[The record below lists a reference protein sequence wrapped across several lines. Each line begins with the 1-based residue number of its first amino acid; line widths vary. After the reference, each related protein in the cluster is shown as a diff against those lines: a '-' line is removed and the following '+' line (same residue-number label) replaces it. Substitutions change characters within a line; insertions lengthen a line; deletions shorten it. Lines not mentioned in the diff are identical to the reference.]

1 MLGAENVSLAYQ
13 NGGVATYALKG
24 ATMNVA
30 EGEFLGLMGPSG
42 SGKSTLLYLLSGL
55 KTPTDGHIWY
65 RKHRLSDMLPAER
78 AQLRQRHFGLIF
90 QMHFLINYLT
100 VLENVLVA
108 LPDPTAADHRRADD
122 LLERF
127 GMQHLRQ
134 RMPHQLSG
142 GQRQR
147 VAALRAMVS
156 EPQVIFADEPTASLD
171 HATGFELMKAL
182 AEYQQRGGTLVV
194 VTHDASIL
202 SGATRTLRVW
212 DGRLTETES
221 A

>member
-1 MLGAENVSLAYQ
+1 MLGAQNVSLAYQ
-13 NGGVATYALKG
+13 TGGIATYALKG
-24 ATMNVA
+24 ATVQVA

-65 RKHRLSDMLPAER
+65 RNHRLSDMLPADR

-100 VLENVLVA
+100 VLENILVA
-108 LPDPTAADHRRADD
+108 LPAPTSANEKRALD
-122 LLERF
+122 LMERF
-127 GMQHLRQ
+127 DMAHLRG
-134 RMPHQLSG
+134 RFPHQLSG

-147 VAALRAMVS
+147 VAALRAMVA
-156 EPQVIFADEPTASLD
+156 EPEVIFADEPTASLD
-171 HATGFELMKAL
+171 HVTGGELMKAL
-182 AEYQQRGGTLVV
+182 TEYQVRGGTLVV
-194 VTHDASIL
+194 VTHDSSIL
-202 SGATRTLRVW
+202 GAATRTLKVW
-212 DGRLTETES
+212 DGRLREES